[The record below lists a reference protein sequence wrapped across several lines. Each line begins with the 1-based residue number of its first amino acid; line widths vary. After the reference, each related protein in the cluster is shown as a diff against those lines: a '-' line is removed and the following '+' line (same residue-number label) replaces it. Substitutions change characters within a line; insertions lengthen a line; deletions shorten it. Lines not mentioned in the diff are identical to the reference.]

1 MEEQRP
7 SEPGEVNRVDEPI
20 PIMQEIFDNIW
31 LLFLVSVVI
40 VLVSYILWGII
51 DLVNI
56 PVIQ

>member
-1 MEEQRP
+1 MAEQQATE
-7 SEPGEVNRVDEPI
+7 SGNVDRVDEPI
-20 PIMQEIFDNIW
+20 PIMQELFDNIW

>member
-1 MEEQRP
+1 MAEQQP

-56 PVIQ
+56 PVI

>member
-1 MEEQRP
+1 MAEQHATE
-7 SEPGEVNRVDEPI
+7 SGDIDRVDEPI

-40 VLVSYILWGII
+40 ILVSYIVWGII
-51 DLVNI
+51 DLVNV